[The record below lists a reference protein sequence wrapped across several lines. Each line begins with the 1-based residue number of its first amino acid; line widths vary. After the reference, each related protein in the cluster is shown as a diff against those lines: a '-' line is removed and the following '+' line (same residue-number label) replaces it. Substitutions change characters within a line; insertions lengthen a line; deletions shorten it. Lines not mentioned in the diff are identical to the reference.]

1 MFRVVNIVGM
11 LDLAQDAFGF
21 VVGELQI
28 SVVVFARLGT
38 CQKSDVLFGYQ
49 AAVRQQSERPL
60 AKFDADLAELF
71 VVVNAA
77 FDTFQSR
84 LQFDDILWR
93 IAASRIGKNF
103 TQVDR
108 SFRIT

>member
-1 MFRVVNIVGM
+1 MFRVVS
-11 LDLAQDAFGF
+11 L
-21 VVGELQI
+21 
-28 SVVVFARLGT
+28 ARLGVA
-38 CQKSDVLFGYQ
+38 QKSDVLFGYQ
-49 AAVRQQSERPL
+49 AAVRQQSERSL